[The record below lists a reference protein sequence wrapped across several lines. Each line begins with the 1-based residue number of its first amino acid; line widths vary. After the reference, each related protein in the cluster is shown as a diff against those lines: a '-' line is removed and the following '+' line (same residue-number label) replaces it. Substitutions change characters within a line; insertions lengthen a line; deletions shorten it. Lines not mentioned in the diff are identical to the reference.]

1 MLTSDAG
8 NSRAARVLAA
18 LLLVV
23 ISLAG
28 ARRAEAAGEAS
39 PPPPPAVY
47 TTHLSAVTKIQ
58 GDSFQFEWKGRT
70 MTIRLR
76 DADSSDLDPPR
87 RQSAAFLAAQLL
99 EAEPFWIFPCT
110 PLNPGAA
117 GEVQARVWTQ
127 KGWLSEILIKS
138 NLAKRRS
145 DVAAATFTP
154 AEAPPAAAPA
164 DVPPPPPPAF
174 AAPIQQIVAGDTF
187 EVQREG
193 KTVRLRLYD
202 AACEGDADRAKE
214 LAAQTLGTGPVWIFP
229 SSQRKL
235 DADDDLPVRLWTA
248 RGWLAD
254 VLVAASAGKYYADPD
269 KDLEERTEK
278 KAATPDQPPS
288 QPAEKKSGPS
298 TPPKVVWREVPVTEA
313 KSSTHSTESAVF
325 TIPSSEWRLS
335 WDLKRVMQHASILV
349 NVCYVDP
356 RYSEAKRTM
365 KPAASFSAD
374 RGSTLIRH
382 TPGQYYLRITGA
394 KELNV
399 KVEYPEKVKP

>member
-1 MLTSDAG
+1 MLASDAG
-8 NSRAARVLAA
+8 GSRAAMVLATV
-18 LLLVV
+18 LFVV

-28 ARRAEAAGEAS
+28 ARCAEAAGAAI

-47 TTHLSAVTKIQ
+47 TTYLAAVTKTQ
-58 GDSFQFEWKGRT
+58 GDSFQFEWEGQKT
-70 MTIRLR
+70 IIRLQ
-76 DADSSDLDPPR
+76 DADSSDLDPAR

-99 EAEPFWIFPCT
+99 EAEPFWIFPCA
-110 PLNPGAA
+110 PLKAGAP
-117 GEVQARVWTQ
+117 GEVRARVWTQ

-145 DVAAATFTP
+145 DVAAVTFPP
-154 AEAPPAAAPA
+154 AEAPSAAAPA

-174 AAPIQQIVAGDTF
+174 ATPIQRIVAGDTF
-187 EVQREG
+187 EVPREG

-202 AACEGDADRAKE
+202 AACEGGADRAKE

-235 DADDDLPVRLWTA
+235 DAGDDLPVRIWTA

-254 VLVAASAGKYYADPD
+254 VLVAASAARHYPDPD
-269 KDLEERTEK
+269 KALEERTEK
-278 KAATPDQPPS
+278 KAATPAQPPS
-288 QPAEKKSGPS
+288 QPAEEKSGSS
-298 TPPKVVWREVPVTEA
+298 TPPKVVWREVPVTVA
-313 KSSTHSTESAVF
+313 KSSTHSIETAVF

-335 WDLKRVMQHASILV
+335 WDLKRVMQHAAILV

-356 RYSEAKRTM
+356 RYSEVKRSM
-365 KPAASFSAD
+365 KPAASFTAD

-382 TPGQYYLRITGA
+382 KPGQYYLRIAGA
-394 KELNV
+394 KGLNV
-399 KVEYPEKVKP
+399 KVEYSQKE